1 MKGIVLALV
10 LHNQMCPQCYMGE
23 PCPDAER
30 LHDTWL
36 EQVARAALGSEGTDA
51 MAAAA

>member
-10 LHNQMCPQCYMGE
+10 LHNQMCPQCFKGE

-30 LHDTWL
+30 LHDKWL
-36 EQVARAALGSEGTDA
+36 EQVASATLSSEGTDGIA
-51 MAAAA
+51 VAA